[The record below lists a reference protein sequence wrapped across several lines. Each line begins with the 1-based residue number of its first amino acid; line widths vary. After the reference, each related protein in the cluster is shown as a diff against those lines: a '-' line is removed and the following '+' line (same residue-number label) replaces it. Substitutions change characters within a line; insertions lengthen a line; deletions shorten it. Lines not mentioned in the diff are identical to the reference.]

1 MKTFSFN
8 ILVVVVFLNTTSL
21 TYAAEH
27 KAVKLPALD
36 ADFLLFI
43 AQMEKVEQGWV
54 DPLTLENISFEP
66 IAKSEQS
73 SKDMNSKNIT
83 TKTSKADKQSNNKGA
98 K

>member
-8 ILVVVVFLNTTSL
+8 LLVVVLNTTSL

-27 KAVKLPALD
+27 KAVKLQALD

-43 AQMEKVEQGWV
+43 AQMEKVEQGWI
-54 DPLTLENISFEP
+54 DPLTLENISFKP
-66 IAKSEQS
+66 ITKSEQS
-73 SKDMNSKNIT
+73 SKDMNTKNIT
-83 TKTSKADKQSNNKGA
+83 TKTSKAVKQPNNKGA